1 MRKVIEVNKE
11 NLSLYIV
18 DKFYIMQK
26 SSSFSYGKKMDINLL
41 MADME
46 DCLDAHFFDE
56 KGDLHIFDFQG
67 EKRAVYT
74 FEEDGSETIEEYQM
88 IKDEGIKT
96 LGILKA
102 VNYDEYGQMY
112 VEYTRPFKLS

>member
-11 NLSLYIV
+11 NLSLYIA
-18 DKFYIMQK
+18 DKSYMIQK
-26 SSSFSYGKKMDINLL
+26 SSSFEYGKKMDIDVLL
-41 MADME
+41 ADIN
-46 DCLDAHFFDE
+46 DCMDAHFFDE
-56 KGDLHIFDFQG
+56 EGDLHIFDLQG

-74 FEEDGSETIEEYQM
+74 FEENDAETIEEYQL

-112 VEYTRPFKLS
+112 VAYTRPFKLS